1 MGEEQRWMEK
11 PVSNVLDSLPAEFQ
25 SLVADI
31 LRVRNEPLLAALRAH
46 EEPSQQE
53 RNAVEEIL
61 SDEFSRNLG
70 PDDEPT
76 QRGRDIDN
84 ALGAFLLRWPIDAE

>member
-1 MGEEQRWMEK
+1 MGEEQRRKEK
-11 PVSNVLDSLPAEFQ
+11 SVSNVLDSLPAEFR
-25 SLVADI
+25 SLVTDV
-31 LRVRNEPLLAALRAH
+31 LRARNETLLAALRAH

-53 RNAVEEIL
+53 RDAVEEIL

-84 ALGAFLLRWPIDAE
+84 ALGAFLLRWPIDAD